1 MARRR
6 HHTVTAGGES
16 GSATD
21 LMTCLIGCL
30 ILVFIGILLMV
41 FIAQALI
48 KINDT
53 DNAKIVTVTPSNVDG
68 FREDRAF
75 PQGNIQ
81 KEPTYLDVH
90 RDSVYIHPNNI
101 RVNQRDVFIARQPQK
116 RGDLNYDFYP
126 DGELDRL
133 SRLIQDDAA
142 GEYIVMLVRPGA
154 AKIAERIAALLK
166 AKGIDVGRELYSTDR
181 KVDHV
186 SKTREYYRLKREA
199 EKADQVF
206 DRVAAGEKA
215 DEAGADTPEA
225 PPPTDPPAPQP

>member
-1 MARRR
+1 MAKRR

-75 PQGNIQ
+75 PQGNIV

-101 RVNQRDVFIARQPQK
+101 RVQQRDVFVSRQPQK
-116 RGDLNYDFYP
+116 RGDLNYDFFP

-133 SRLIQDDAA
+133 TRLIQENAS

-154 AKIAERIAALLK
+154 AKIAERMSSLLK

-199 EKADQVF
+199 EKADKQF
-206 DRVAAGEKA
+206 DHVIAGEQA
-215 DEAGADTPEA
+215 DKVQDA
-225 PPPTDPPAPQP
+225 PPTPVEPSKQP

>member
-6 HHTVTAGGES
+6 HHSVTAGGES

-101 RVNQRDVFIARQPQK
+101 RVQQRDVFVSRQPQK

-133 SRLIQDDAA
+133 TRLIQENAS

-154 AKIAERIAALLK
+154 AKIAERMSTLLK

-199 EKADQVF
+199 EKADKHF
-206 DRVAAGEKA
+206 DHVGAGEQA
-215 DEAGADTPEA
+215 DKVNDAS
-225 PPPTDPPAPQP
+225 PAPAPAPVEPPKQP